1 MRFKWK
7 RSSRNMT
14 WLWISMSID
23 LHTVWIPDVWRAI
36 LDGVPFYGHVRTFFY
51 FSSIRK
57 NKRPNRLSIFSRLY
71 RLYLVL
77 FPLYIF
83 FSFFYFFLGVLGMT
97 SLSGTFRFHSARA
110 DCHHH
115 THSPS
120 TLLSIFSFLFYL
132 MARFNRNH
140 SILWSDMM
148 LYTGRKSPA

>member
-1 MRFKWK
+1 
-7 RSSRNMT
+7 MT

-36 LDGVPFYGHVRTFFY
+36 LDGVPFYGHVRTFFFIFPPSEKTNGPTAFQY
-51 FSSIRK
+51 FPVSIV
-57 NKRPNRLSIFSRLY
+57 SI
-71 RLYLVL
+71 L
-77 FPLYIF
+77 FYFLYIF